1 VKGLLLSKFVVE
13 NFGVFRGRHVFD
25 LRTIDNT
32 KPIIL
37 FGGRNGTG
45 KTTLFEGIRLC
56 LYGVGSRGQRASRQD
71 YQQYLGNRI
80 HKRSGLAESEGA
92 SVALEFEHAHQGRLS
107 TYFVQRSWGG
117 STVSNAEKLEIFR
130 DGKPVDDVSSEQ
142 LQDFL
147 IDLIPIGLSNLFFFD
162 GEQIQKLAED
172 QPDNRGLVDA
182 FNALLG
188 MDVIDQLQTDLR
200 IHLSRQSKRLDPS
213 SNRSRDM
220 LEEENM
226 QVSTEVVS
234 LKQDSAQKQTEI
246 DQISA
251 EIEREEHRLAAEGGG
266 FSDRRSL
273 FRSKQVDTGLEIS
286 RLEDA
291 LRNLASNLLPFA
303 IAPGLTQALKKRLL
317 EEERLQK
324 ELAARDLFRKALTM
338 LERNLENTDFW
349 AGIETNENSRTA
361 IQERVL
367 SALETLTP
375 SVTVGLIPVH
385 GLSSADLH
393 KLVGWIDQSQGFV
406 PMEVRNIC
414 SKLESKIR
422 ELRAIE
428 EGLSRVPPDE
438 AVSPMIRR
446 LNELHEQL
454 GKLKR
459 EMSLLDERTR
469 HAEYKLTDTQRKIAK
484 NIEQYDLAATSLQQ
498 IELGKQV
505 QGALKEFAGS
515 LRGEKIRAVSDRFV
529 ESFNQLSSK
538 KNLIS
543 RIQIDPETFSTTLF
557 RRSGTEVSREA
568 LSAGEKQVYAVAMLA
583 ALAKVSGKPLPF
595 VIDTPLARL
604 DSEHR
609 TQLTIKFFPTAS
621 HQVIIFS
628 TNSEIDLE
636 SFKGLRT
643 FVSKTYLLQH
653 NDSLECTDVS
663 PGYFWESNL
672 EVAA

>member
-1 VKGLLLSKFVVE
+1 M
-13 NFGVFRGRHVFD
+13 FRGRHVFD

-56 LYGVGSRGQRASRQD
+56 LYGVGFRGRVSRQE

-107 TYFVQRSWGG
+107 TYFVQRSWVG
-117 STVSNAEKLEIFR
+117 STVSNTEKLEIFR
-130 DGKPVDDVSSEQ
+130 NGRPVDEVSSEQ

-162 GEQIQKLAED
+162 GELIQKLAED
-172 QPDNRGLVDA
+172 QSSNRGLVDA

-188 MDVIDQLQTDLR
+188 IDVIDHLQTDLR
-200 IHLSRQSKRLDPS
+200 IHLSRQSKGLDFGS
-213 SNRSRDM
+213 SRSRDT

-234 LKQDSAQKQTEI
+234 LKQESAQKQTEI
-246 DQISA
+246 DQVSA

-273 FRSKQVDTGLEIS
+273 LRTKQVDIGLEIS
-286 RLEDA
+286 RLEEA
-291 LRNLASNLLPFA
+291 LRNQASNLLPFA
-303 IAPGLTQALKKRLL
+303 IAPLLAQAVKKRLF

-324 ELAARDLFRKALTM
+324 ELAARDLFREALAM
-338 LERNLENTDFW
+338 VERNLEDGDFW
-349 AGIETNENSRTA
+349 TGIETNENSRAA

-367 SALETLTP
+367 SALEALAP
-375 SVTVGLIPVH
+375 SITVELIPIH
-385 GLSSADLH
+385 GLSSTDLQ
-393 KLVGWIDQSQGFV
+393 KLAGWIDQSQGLV
-406 PMEVRNIC
+406 PMEVRNIS
-414 SKLESKIR
+414 SKLESKVR
-422 ELRAIE
+422 ELRAIDE
-428 EGLSRVPPDE
+428 DLSRVPPDE
-438 AVSPMIRR
+438 AVSPLIRR

-459 EMSLLDERTR
+459 EMSLVDERTR

-484 NIEQYDLAATSLQQ
+484 NIEQYDLAAASRQQ
-498 IELGKQV
+498 IELGRQV
-505 QGALKEFAGS
+505 QEALKEFAGS

-529 ESFNQLSSK
+529 ESFNQLSFK

-543 RIQIDPETFSTTLF
+543 QIQIDPQTFTTTLF
-557 RRSGTEVSREA
+557 RRNGTEVSREA

-609 TQLTIKFFPTAS
+609 THLTNKFFPTAS

-636 SFKGLRT
+636 SFKGLRK